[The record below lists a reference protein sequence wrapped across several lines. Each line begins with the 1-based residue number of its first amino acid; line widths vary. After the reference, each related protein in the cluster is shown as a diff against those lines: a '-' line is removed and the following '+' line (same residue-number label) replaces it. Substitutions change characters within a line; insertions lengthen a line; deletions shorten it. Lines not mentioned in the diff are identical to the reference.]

1 MSKKLISSLVFLLVV
16 SVFSVPANAA
26 SNVFTVDV
34 MQTGHL
40 GYRDAQG
47 NPTGVH
53 WDYVQ
58 AIAQRTGI
66 KMKPRLVPKTRLI
79 KDLKTGDTDGAI
91 MFRSKKR
98 DGYVTY
104 AGMLREI
111 KIVAIN
117 RKGKPLNTYNDL
129 YHSKGIG
136 VQKGT
141 HLNPKFDADNRLI
154 KYEVSNYGQM
164 IKMLEKRRIDTAT
177 GNAIALANLLNKK
190 NLSNRVEHPGIVL
203 GAKEQWFHISNRSGH
218 LDKTRKINKAI
229 EELRAEGVLDK
240 ILTKHVGETWRKINA
255 N

>member
-1 MSKKLISSLVFLLVV
+1 MNKKLFPFLAILLLVI
-16 SVFSVPANAA
+16 VFSAPASAG

-34 MQTGHL
+34 MQSGHL

-58 AIAQRTGI
+58 AIAKRTGI
-66 KMKPRLVPKTRLI
+66 KMRARLVPKTRLI
-79 KDLKTGDTDGAI
+79 KDLKTGNTDGAI

-117 RKGKPLNTYNDL
+117 RKGMPLNTYSDL

-141 HLNPKFDADNRLI
+141 HLNPKFDADKRLI

-190 NLSNRVEHPGIVL
+190 KLSHRVEHPGFVL
-203 GAKEQWFHISNRSGH
+203 GAKEQWFHVSNRSAH
-218 LDKTRKINKAI
+218 LDKVHKINKAI
-229 EELRAEGVLDK
+229 EELRAEGELDR
-240 ILTKHVGETWRKINA
+240 ILTKHVGGTWRKINA

>member
-1 MSKKLISSLVFLLVV
+1 MNKKLFPVLVTLLIVT
-16 SVFSVPANAA
+16 VFSVPAGAA
-26 SNVFTVDV
+26 SDVFTIDV
-34 MQTGHL
+34 MQSGHL

-58 AIAQRTGI
+58 AIAHRSGI

-79 KDLKTGDTDGAI
+79 KDLKTGGTDGAI

-117 RKGKPLNTYNDL
+117 RKGMPLNTYNDL

-141 HLNPKFDADNRLI
+141 HLNSKFDADNRLI

-164 IKMLEKRRIDTAT
+164 IKMLQKKRIDTAT

-203 GAKEQWFHISNRSGH
+203 GAKEQWFHISNQSGH
-218 LDKTRKINKAI
+218 RDKVHQINKAI
-229 EELRAEGVLDK
+229 KELRAEGVLDR
-240 ILTKHVGETWRKINA
+240 ILTKHVGETWQKINA